1 MYAREVEGRA
11 LNFAVSGLLWNRSL
25 VMRDEETGTLWSHLL
40 GQGMMGALKDAK
52 LEIIPSQMTDWK
64 TWVTQ
69 HPETTVIK
77 LSRTSHAYQLEFYQD
92 PALFVL
98 GIRVGMLSKA
108 WTFDRLASDRVVND
122 EVGDLPVVLFFD
134 PNRLTAVA
142 YERRVGEETLEFRIH
157 DGGIIDSKE
166 GASWNG
172 LKGESIGGPTAVR
185 RLTPIPAIVSGLVPW
200 VTFHPD
206 TEGLS
211 EEAISH
217 AKANDY
223 LRPRRRGLRR

>member
-1 MYAREVEGRA
+1 
-11 LNFAVSGLLWNRSL
+11 
-25 VMRDEETGTLWSHLL
+25 MRDEETGTLWSHLL
-40 GQGMMGALKDAK
+40 GQGMKGALKDAK

-69 HPETTVIK
+69 YPETTVIK
-77 LSRTSHAYQLEFYQD
+77 LSRTSQAYQLDFYQD

-98 GIRVGMLSKA
+98 GIRVGLRTKA

-134 PNRLTAVA
+134 PARLTAVA
-142 YERRVGEETLEFRIH
+142 YERRLGEETIEFRIH
-157 DGGIIDSKE
+157 EGRIIDSKE

-172 LKGESIGGPTAVR
+172 LRGESIVGPAAIR

-211 EEAISH
+211 EEVIAH

-223 LRPRRRGLRR
+223 LRPGRRGPRR